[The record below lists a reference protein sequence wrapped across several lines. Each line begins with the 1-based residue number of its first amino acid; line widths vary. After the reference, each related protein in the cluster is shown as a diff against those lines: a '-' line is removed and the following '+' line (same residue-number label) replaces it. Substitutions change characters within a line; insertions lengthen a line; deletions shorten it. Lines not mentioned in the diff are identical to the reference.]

1 MRQQGSNHTVTQ
13 ISLSMIKKNK
23 SRSILI
29 AISIFLTTVLLMVI
43 ASYGYG
49 LVKWNHV
56 NAPIFYGNYDGSF
69 SGVSPTQLN
78 ELELRGE
85 ISEIG
90 LAAAAGTVQQS
101 ERDMSLMYADDTTLE
116 MTNTDKKL
124 EAGRFPEQAGEIAA
138 QPGFFKKLGYDHPS
152 VGDTVQ
158 MSTRQ
163 SKSFPFTPETFVIS
177 GLIEEDDSQG
187 TSGAYSA
194 FVSFAYC

>member
-69 SGVSPTQLN
+69 SGVSPAQLN

-101 ERDMSLMYADDTTLE
+101 ERDMSLM
-116 MTNTDKKL
+116 
-124 EAGRFPEQAGEIAA
+124 
-138 QPGFFKKLGYDHPS
+138 
-152 VGDTVQ
+152 
-158 MSTRQ
+158 
-163 SKSFPFTPETFVIS
+163 
-177 GLIEEDDSQG
+177 
-187 TSGAYSA
+187 
-194 FVSFAYC
+194 